1 MSDYLELIKC
11 IPLDTADFVC
21 AYGSGALL
29 QANENMNDKM
39 VDFIVVTNDPLNFHK
54 NNMSQNP
61 DHYSLLRRFWPKR
74 ITKIQTNYG
83 ARVYYNTLVKSK
95 GRTIKYGVIS
105 TDDALQDLLDWRWLY
120 VSGRLQKPVLNV
132 LPPTKELAEAIEIN
146 RNSALHF
153 ALLKLGDT
161 FTYEDL
167 FKQIVSISYNG
178 DFRQKFGEDR
188 NKIDK
193 IVRGGYDRFVDI
205 YKPLLIK
212 DNRVTILSSKMEQDN
227 TTEAMYHRLNLLPSE
242 ILNNLQNSWKKRYRE
257 RKDIEEILFSL
268 SHRLDADIIISKIAK
283 DIVYKSAISQSS
295 KNAFSAGIYKS
306 IVYSY
311 SKLLKWSKSIIR

>member
-1 MSDYLELIKC
+1 MSEYLELIKC

-39 VDFIVVTNDPLNFHK
+39 VDFIVVTNNPLKFHK

-61 DHYSLLRRFWPKR
+61 DHYSFLRRLGSK
-74 ITKIQTNYG
+74 KVASIQTNYA
-83 ARVYYNTLVKSK
+83 ARVYYNTHVKSN
-95 GRTIKYGVIS
+95 GRMIKYGVIS
-105 TDDALQDLLDWRWLY
+105 KDDALQDLLDWRWLY

-132 LPPTKELAEAIEIN
+132 LPPTKELAEGIENN

-178 DFRQKFGEDR
+178 DIRQKFGEDR

-212 DNRVTILSSKMEQDN
+212 DNRVTILSSKIEQDN
-227 TTEAMYHRLNLLPSE
+227 TTEAVYHRLNLLPSE
-242 ILNNLQNSWKKRYRE
+242 ILNNLQDSWKKKYKGRR
-257 RKDIEEILFSL
+257 DIEEILFSL
-268 SHRLDADIIISKIAK
+268 SHRLDADVIVSKMAE
-283 DIVYKSAISQSS
+283 DIVYRSS
-295 KNAFSAGIYKS
+295 RAQTFRNFGSAGIYKS
-306 IVYSY
+306 LVYSS
-311 SKLLKWSKSIIR
+311 SKILKWSKSIIR